1 MPAEKP
7 SGRGRQRARRSLK
20 REFLGKVGPLP
31 STHRTVLTRA
41 LAPKMPQI
49 VALARQ
55 AKWASVQEICN
66 PIIVR
71 IAVTHAL
78 SAVATKRKGQTI
90 FETVTTATNRAVREH
105 TDVRFTKQEE
115 ENLLPTFGGN
125 LKAAKAFLKRF
136 ESNYGTLLLLAN
148 DIIVKSS
155 TE

>member
-78 SAVATKRKGQTI
+78 SAGATKRKGQTI
-90 FETVTTATNRAVREH
+90 FETVTTATTEQAE
-105 TDVRFTKQEE
+105 KK
-115 ENLLPTFGGN
+115 P
-125 LKAAKAFLKRF
+125 KADLTNKRKK
-136 ESNYGTLLLLAN
+136 NCCQLLAE
-148 DIIVKSS
+148 I
-155 TE
+155 